1 MALPELCI
9 LDVGHGNSAVIHAA
23 DGVVIVDAPLGLILV
38 ELLLS
43 RKITAVDTIIVSHAD
58 ADHVQ
63 GVTSILL
70 DERFVVRTV
79 LVNPDATKDNK
90 TWNDFRRAVAVA
102 KERYQLQVS
111 RNLGPDYPTITFGAT
126 QVKVVAPSHTLA
138 LSGPGG
144 KELPEH
150 GGRSISSNSLSAVVR
165 VTHDNVSRALLTGD
179 LDAVGLADLERCAVD
194 LGAELLVFPHHGGH
208 VPQGDNAKFADRLC
222 RSVGASTVVFSLGR
236 GKHRTPR
243 PEIVRAVESALPT
256 THVACTQLSARCAA
270 INPNVERAHRV
281 DAPAQGLERNTICL
295 GTLVQ
300 ELATGRVSPDR
311 NEHAAF
317 VRANAPT
324 HLCLGGALSSNDAD
338 DAELD
343 DLLPD

>member
-23 DGVVIVDAPLGLILV
+23 DGVVIVDAPLGLTLI
-38 ELLLS
+38 ELLLA
-43 RKITAVDTIIVSHAD
+43 RAITAIDTIIVSHAD
-58 ADHVQ
+58 SDHVQ

-70 DERFVVRTV
+70 DERFIVRTV

-102 KERYQLQVS
+102 KVRYELQVS
-111 RNLGPDYPTITFGAT
+111 RNLGSDYPAITFGAT
-126 QVKVVAPSHTLA
+126 RVEIVGPSHTLA

-150 GGRSISSNSLSAVVR
+150 GGRSMSTNSLSAVVR

-179 LDAVGLADLERCAVD
+179 LDTIGLADLERCAVD

-208 VPQGDNAKFADRLC
+208 VPQGDNANFADRLC
-222 RSVGASTVVFSLGR
+222 RSVGATTVVFSLGR

-243 PEIVRAVESALPT
+243 PEIVRAVEAALPT
-256 THVACTQLSARCAA
+256 AHVACTQLSERCAA
-270 INPNVERAHRV
+270 MNPNVERPHRL
-281 DAPAQGLERNTICL
+281 DASAQGLERNTICM

-300 ELATGRVSPDR
+300 ELTTGNVSPDR
-311 NEHAAF
+311 HEHAAF

-324 HLCLGGALSSNDAD
+324 HLCLGGTASFVMNDIESD
-338 DAELD
+338 EI
-343 DLLPD
+343 LPT